1 MTPWD
6 VGSHV
11 CCMVGPSGGNT
22 KCAPNVGK
30 RNHIQDDP
38 QPFLGIHIVYPS
50 RNPSTFLQALD
61 ISISGAS
68 PLRLSK
74 RARDHPAG
82 RSLWKP
88 IRLGAAL
95 VVGLTL
101 LFALPAGA
109 YQEIRVE
116 NGGNIAGRVIY
127 DGPPRAAAR
136 LPVRKNRN
144 FCGESAADERLI
156 VGPNRGLRNVAV
168 WLDGI
173 NAGKPPETAPAV
185 LDNVACAFVPRVQ
198 VVTVGQML
206 RLRNSDAILHN
217 VHARRNGF
225 TTIFNMGLPHWSEK
239 THRFTQPGRVVVDC
253 DVLHTWMRAYVIVTA
268 HPYAVVTGSDGRF
281 RLTHV
286 PAGAYTIRFWHEH
299 LGERTRRVTVHPDRK
314 TRIRLRYAPHGPP
327 PHSSHLR
334 PKRVSRPLFWSFR
347 LPHSPYPPS
356 LLALPPLPFVI
367 PAEAGIQRTEA
378 TTWGDVRRC
387 GGSDLAGP
395 SPEGRGDRKEG

>member
-1 MTPWD
+1 M
-6 VGSHV
+6 
-11 CCMVGPSGGNT
+11 
-22 KCAPNVGK
+22 
-30 RNHIQDDP
+30 I
-38 QPFLGIHIVYPS
+38 L
-50 RNPSTFLQALD
+50 NPSLAY
-61 ISISGAS
+61 ISGTPVKTPRPFDRLKVSHAQGAARSGAS
-68 PLRLSK
+68 PLSLSK
-74 RARDHPAG
+74 RARNHLVGD
-82 RSLWKP
+82 SLWK
-88 IRLGAAL
+88 RLCLGANL
-95 VVGLTL
+95 VTGLTL

-116 NGGNIAGRVIY
+116 NGGSIAGRVIY
-127 DGPPRAAAR
+127 DGPPHTAAR

-144 FCGESAADERLI
+144 VCGESTADERLI

-173 NAGKPPETAPAV
+173 DAGKPPETAPAV

-198 VVTVGQML
+198 VVTVGQTL

-239 THRFTQPGRVVVDC
+239 TYRFTQPGHVVVDC

-268 HPYAVVTGSDGRF
+268 HPYAAVTGSDGRF

-286 PAGAYTIRFWHEH
+286 PTGAYTIRFWHEH
-299 LGERTRRVTVHPDRK
+299 LGDRTRRVTVRPDRK

-334 PKRVSRPLFWSFR
+334 PKRVSPPPLWSFR

-356 LLALPPLPFVI
+356 LVTK
-367 PAEAGIQRTEA
+367 GSTGM
-378 TTWGDVRRC
+378 TNRR
-387 GGSDLAGP
+387 
-395 SPEGRGDRKEG
+395 RR

>member
-1 MTPWD
+1 M
-6 VGSHV
+6 
-11 CCMVGPSGGNT
+11 
-22 KCAPNVGK
+22 
-30 RNHIQDDP
+30 
-38 QPFLGIHIVYPS
+38 YPS

>member
-6 VGSHV
+6 AGSHV
-11 CCMVGPSGGNT
+11 CCMDGLHDGYARHT
-22 KCAPNVGK
+22 PNVWK
-30 RNHIQDDP
+30 RHCAQDDP
-38 QPFLGIHIVYPS
+38 QPFPGILVVLPDQKFSGLSTLRPFDKLKAPDAQGPALGTRAFCP
-50 RNPSTFLQALD
+50 PLWQKAAQ
-61 ISISGAS
+61 SGAC
-68 PLRLSK
+68 PLSLQCLEPVERSK

-109 YQEIRVE
+109 YREIRVE
-116 NGGNIAGRVIY
+116 NGGSIAGRVIY
-127 DGPPRAAAR
+127 DGPPHTAAR
-136 LPVRKNRN
+136 LPVRKNRG
-144 FCGESAADERLI
+144 FCGESVADERLL

-173 NAGKPPETAPAV
+173 DAGKPRETVPAV

-198 VVTVGQML
+198 VVTVGQTL

-268 HPYAVVTGSDGRF
+268 HPYAAVTGSDGGF

-299 LGERTRRVTVHPDRK
+299 LGERTRPVTVHPDRK
-314 TRIRLRYAPHGPP
+314 TRIRLRYSPHGPP

-334 PKRVSRPLFWSFR
+334 PKRVSRRLFGPFASPTRPTR
-347 LPHSPYPPS
+347 LP
-356 LLALPPLPFVI
+356 
-367 PAEAGIQRTEA
+367 
-378 TTWGDVRRC
+378 
-387 GGSDLAGP
+387 
-395 SPEGRGDRKEG
+395 

>member
-1 MTPWD
+1 M
-6 VGSHV
+6 S
-11 CCMVGPSGGNT
+11 
-22 KCAPNVGK
+22 
-30 RNHIQDDP
+30 
-38 QPFLGIHIVYPS
+38 
-50 RNPSTFLQALD
+50 LQCLE
-61 ISISGAS
+61 
-68 PLRLSK
+68 PVERSK

-82 RSLWKP
+82 RSLWK
-88 IRLGAAL
+88 RLCLGANL
-95 VVGLTL
+95 VTGLTL

-109 YQEIRVE
+109 YREIRVE
-116 NGGNIAGRVIY
+116 NDGSIAGRVIY

-239 THRFTQPGRVVVDC
+239 THRFTQPGRVIVDC

-286 PAGAYTIRFWHEH
+286 PAGAYTVHFWHEH
-299 LGERTRRVTVHPDRK
+299 LGERIRHVTVRSDQD
-314 TRIRLRYAPHGPP
+314 TQVQIEYAPHGPTP
-327 PHSSHLR
+327 RH
-334 PKRVSRPLFWSFR
+334 
-347 LPHSPYPPS
+347 PY
-356 LLALPPLPFVI
+356 LL
-367 PAEAGIQRTEA
+367 
-378 TTWGDVRRC
+378 
-387 GGSDLAGP
+387 
-395 SPEGRGDRKEG
+395 PEGEGKGPCGSPNAKRLSEMTTSVVGTSSLNLVPELAMP